1 MAMNEIGFVQSAGFL
16 NAIVSQATGQEQIAP
31 TNEKDFVS
39 VAQTALKNGYEPFL
53 NALSAV
59 LNRTIF
65 AVRPYSAK
73 FTGIFVDE
81 DRYGAITR
89 KVSYI
94 DNEFEDDQK
103 LDLVDGQSIDHYKV
117 KKPKVIQ
124 VNFYGATVVQDHIS
138 IPTEQLDLALTGSAQ
153 FGEFISGV
161 MTNISDRMEQKH
173 EEAAR
178 ATLRNFVAGKIAIG
192 GESVIHVLTEYNQ
205 KTGLNLD
212 AQTVYQPENYTPF
225 IKWLNARIATLS
237 EMMTERSVKYHVNL
251 TGKPVMRHTPV
262 EMQKIYLFKPFE
274 EEIKS
279 MALSGLYHDSY
290 IKLSDFDGIN
300 YWQSIDS
307 PMSISSKPV
316 YLKPDGTLEESNDTV
331 ATDKLLGVIFDKDAL
346 GICTRKHTVA
356 STPLNAAGLYYNE
369 FWHFTDSYWNDFM
382 ENGAILLLD

>member
-316 YLKPDGTLEESNDTV
+316 YLKPDGTLQESNDTV

>member
-1 MAMNEIGFVQSAGFL
+1 MAMNEIGFTQSAEFL
-16 NAIVSQATGQEQIAP
+16 NAVVSQATGQTSIAP
-31 TNEKDFVS
+31 TNEKEFVS
-39 VAQTALKNGYEPFL
+39 VAQTALKQGYEPFL

-81 DRYGAITR
+81 DRYGMITR

-103 LDLVDGQSIDHYKV
+103 FDLVDGQSLDHYVV
-117 KKPKVIQ
+117 KKPKMIQ

-138 IPTEQLDLALTGSAQ
+138 IPTEQLDIALTGSAQ

-178 ATLRNFVAGKIAIG
+178 ATLRNFIAGKIAIG
-192 GESVIHVLTEYNQ
+192 GESVIHVLSEYNA

-212 AQTVYQPENYTPF
+212 AKTVYQPENYTPF

-237 EMMTERSVKYHVNL
+237 EMMTERSVKFHVNL

-262 EMQKIYLFKPFE
+262 EMQKIYIFKPFE

-290 IKLSDFDGIN
+290 LKLSDFDGIN

-346 GICTRKHTVA
+346 GICTIKHTVA
-356 STPLNAAGLYYNE
+356 TTPLNAAGLYYNQ